1 MKRQIR
7 PPTIDEL
14 LQAAPFQCLEDLVA
28 DSFSTMKAANRMTV
42 TEAAQ
47 EYTRIGSGG
56 GYSKPWSV
64 EKTPYLREPQDVMT
78 SLDYQGA
85 VFVGP
90 ARTGKALAIDT
101 EIPTPEGWLRLAQ
114 LNEGDEVFGPDGKP
128 TRITFATETM
138 FGHKCYRVEF
148 ADGSKIV
155 ADADHIWEVRDI
167 RKSDRKPCIVLKTTA
182 EMLREGLVFGKTN
195 RLRFAIKTPDPVQ
208 YEPKELPL
216 DPYVLGMWLGDGSR
230 INCTIAVGA
239 QDLYA
244 TMDNLHQRG
253 YAVRVY
259 KPSSIRRCFSLVVR
273 GPDGV
278 CLDQYISTMGFEE
291 HMPKHIP
298 EDYMTA
304 SEDQRRELLR
314 GLCDTDGSI
323 FGTNGRHVQFV
334 TVDMAFAKQVK
345 ELVASL
351 GYKVSM
357 RTKKSFIG
365 KKRYRDA
372 YSVDFNV
379 YDPSECFA
387 LPRKAKMSVTTAK
400 RRETWTGNRFIKA
413 IVPVDSV
420 PVRCIKVDRE
430 DGLFLAGRDYI
441 VTHNTVMG
449 LNFLAHTIMTDP
461 ADMLFV
467 HMDREN
473 ARKWSNGDLNRF
485 LMASTAIRAEQMTSR
500 QYDNTF
506 DKTFKSGMRFL
517 LTYPTASNLSG
528 ITVGRVM
535 FIDYDRMDDDV
546 DGEGNP
552 YDLGSMRTTTFKRFA
567 MTVAESSPNPNK
579 EIQDPRWIP
588 ETPHAAPPIRGI
600 FELYNRGDRRRW
612 QWPCPQCGEYFEPDF
627 SLLHYGDTSD
637 PMEAR
642 DNTTMICPHNGC
654 VIHPREKDALNM
666 KGKWVRDGEAVLP
679 SGEIVTRPGMK
690 VARSSIASFWLKG
703 PAAAYQDWGQL
714 VEKYLRAMRAL
725 EETGDDGPLRKT
737 VTTDQGSFYV
747 PQSRLSDVS
756 PEQLMNRAEDW
767 GSTPENPT
775 VPEGVR
781 VLTATVDVQKSAFV
795 VQVNGL
801 TATNDL
807 VVVDAFK
814 VRLSNRLNANG
825 ERLPIDPAAY
835 GEDWH
840 VLEAEVM
847 NKSYELAD
855 GSGRRMRIRATA
867 CDSGGAEGVTGHAY
881 NFWRKLRGEGNGDH
895 RRFILVKGDTS
906 RTAPRARTTWPDSS
920 QKDKF
925 AVARGDVPVVM
936 FNPNS
941 LKDLVFLMMSRR
953 VAEDDEGGGML
964 RYPDWLENWFY
975 VQLTSEIRE
984 EKGWKNSRKRR
995 NESFDLCYYALGIA
1009 FRPLET
1015 GVPYIHFGLDR
1026 IDTNSPPTWFGD
1038 WDVNEFIY
1046 HPDGST
1052 PPDAPQKRKTLAD
1065 LASKLA

>member
-14 LQAAPFQCLEDLVA
+14 LESAPFQCLEDLVA
-28 DSFSTMKAANRMTV
+28 DAFSSMKAANRMSV

-64 EKTPYLREPQDVMT
+64 ERTPYLREPQDVMT

-90 ARTGKALAIDT
+90 ARTGK
-101 EIPTPEGWLRLAQ
+101 
-114 LNEGDEVFGPDGKP
+114 
-128 TRITFATETM
+128 
-138 FGHKCYRVEF
+138 
-148 ADGSKIV
+148 
-155 ADADHIWEVRDI
+155 
-167 RKSDRKPCIVLKTTA
+167 
-182 EMLREGLVFGKTN
+182 
-195 RLRFAIKTPDPVQ
+195 
-208 YEPKELPL
+208 
-216 DPYVLGMWLGDGSR
+216 
-230 INCTIAVGA
+230 
-239 QDLYA
+239 
-244 TMDNLHQRG
+244 
-253 YAVRVY
+253 
-259 KPSSIRRCFSLVVR
+259 
-273 GPDGV
+273 
-278 CLDQYISTMGFEE
+278 
-291 HMPKHIP
+291 
-298 EDYMTA
+298 
-304 SEDQRRELLR
+304 
-314 GLCDTDGSI
+314 
-323 FGTNGRHVQFV
+323 
-334 TVDMAFAKQVK
+334 
-345 ELVASL
+345 
-351 GYKVSM
+351 
-357 RTKKSFIG
+357 
-365 KKRYRDA
+365 
-372 YSVDFNV
+372 
-379 YDPSECFA
+379 
-387 LPRKAKMSVTTAK
+387 
-400 RRETWTGNRFIKA
+400 
-413 IVPVDSV
+413 
-420 PVRCIKVDRE
+420 
-430 DGLFLAGRDYI
+430 
-441 VTHNTVMG
+441 TVMG
-449 LNFLAHTIMTDP
+449 LNFMAHTIMTDP

-612 QWPCPQCGEYFEPDF
+612 HWPCPQCGEYFEPDF

-642 DNTTMICPHNGC
+642 DKTTMICPHNGC
-654 VIHPREKDALNM
+654 VIHPREKDDLNM
-666 KGKWVRDGEAVLP
+666 NGKWVRDGEAVLP

-737 VTTDQGSFYV
+737 ITTDQGSFYV

-767 GSTPENPT
+767 GSTPESPT

-781 VLTATVDVQKSAFV
+781 VLVATVDVQKSAFV

-840 VLEAEVM
+840 VIEAEVM

-855 GSGRRMRIRATA
+855 GTGRRMRIRATA

-881 NFWRKLRGEGNGDH
+881 NFWRKLRGDGNGDH
-895 RRFILVKGDTS
+895 RRFALVKGDTS

-936 FNPNS
+936 LNPNS

-953 VAEDDEGGGML
+953 VAEEDEGGGML

-984 EKGWKNSRKRR
+984 DKGWKNSRKRR

-1026 IDTNSPPTWFGD
+1026 VDRENPPTWFGT
-1038 WDVNEFIY
+1038 WDVNEFVY
-1046 HPDGST
+1046 HPDGDK
-1052 PPDAPQKRKTLAD
+1052 PAVPQKRKTLAD
-1065 LASKLA
+1065 LASRLA